1 MMTVRLSELLERIR
15 PAGAPG
21 APADARPQR
30 ERAAL
35 DEIAEIAALLVD
47 FEAEADAVVAEAHE
61 HAATIRAGAKR
72 TAQEIRAGT
81 PDRVAAARAGW
92 TAADEART
100 DTIAEQI
107 AVDAGAEVAALWEQA
122 DIDRVVDEAVASL
135 WQLSGGAR

>member
-21 APADARPQR
+21 APADAHPQR
-30 ERAAL
+30 EMAAL
-35 DEIAEIAALLVD
+35 DEIADVAALLAD

-61 HAATIRAGAKR
+61 SAATIRAGAKR
-72 TAQEIRAGT
+72 TAQEIGAGT

-92 TAADEART
+92 TAAERART
-100 DTIAEQI
+100 GTIAEQI
-107 AVDAGAEVAALWEQA
+107 TADAEAEVAALRGKA
-122 DIDRVVDEAVASL
+122 DIDRVVDEAIASL